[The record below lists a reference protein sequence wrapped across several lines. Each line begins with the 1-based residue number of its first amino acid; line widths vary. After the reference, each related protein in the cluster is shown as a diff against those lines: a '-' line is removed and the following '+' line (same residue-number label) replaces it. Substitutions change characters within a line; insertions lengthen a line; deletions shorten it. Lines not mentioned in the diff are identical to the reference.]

1 MWIYEVWAINYFYY
15 RMSSIGNGF
24 IETLFRQA
32 EFNGIDKKNEC
43 KKETQNEKIEP
54 VKVFLLNFIW

>member
-1 MWIYEVWAINYFYY
+1 MKFEQLFLLSNVFN
-15 RMSSIGNGF
+15 NGF

-32 EFNGIDKKNEC
+32 EFNGIDEKMSA

-54 VKVFLLNFIW
+54 VNVFLLNFI